1 MLPILLVA
9 LALAQDPQT
18 ADVAAVTKLETT
30 WNEAH
35 RRGDAAT
42 LQQLFA
48 DDLVVVVP
56 GMRPLSK
63 ADSLAVMATGKM
75 TFERYESS
83 DLAVRVYGD
92 TAVATGPRDG
102 RAW

>member
-18 ADVAAVTKLETT
+18 ADVAALTKLETT

-48 DDLVVVVP
+48 P
-56 GMRPLSK
+56 K
-63 ADSLAVMATGKM
+63 TGLFTLLK
-75 TFERYESS
+75 
-83 DLAVRVYGD
+83 LG
-92 TAVATGPRDG
+92 
-102 RAW
+102 